1 MTTSQVGSILDKIL
15 VQTAADLVQRKD
27 RIPAEQLELQAR
39 NRPAALSLFS
49 RLASSDMGIIAEI
62 KRASPSRGR
71 FPTEVNPSDVA
82 QQYVAGGAAAIS
94 VLTDEPFFQGSLDDL
109 ELAANVAHAA
119 TSPTP
124 VLRKDFIIDTYQV
137 LEARARGADALLL
150 IVAAL
155 DDAALTGLL
164 GEVRRQGLE
173 AMVEVHDEAELARA
187 SAVGASIIGINNRDL
202 RTFAVDLA
210 ITERLAP
217 LAPDNVIVVSESGIF
232 TADDVERVRQ
242 AGARGV
248 LVGESLI
255 TAPDRSE
262 AVRALRS

>member
-1 MTTSQVGSILDKIL
+1 
-15 VQTAADLVQRKD
+15 
-27 RIPAEQLELQAR
+27 
-39 NRPAALSLFS
+39 
-49 RLASSDMGIIAEI
+49 
-62 KRASPSRGR
+62 
-71 FPTEVNPSDVA
+71 
-82 QQYVAGGAAAIS
+82 
-94 VLTDEPFFQGSLDDL
+94 
-109 ELAANVAHAA
+109 
-119 TSPTP
+119 
-124 VLRKDFIIDTYQV
+124 
-137 LEARARGADALLL
+137 
-150 IVAAL
+150 
-155 DDAALTGLL
+155 
-164 GEVRRQGLE
+164 
-173 AMVEVHDEAELARA
+173 MVEVHDEAELARA

-232 TADDVERVRQ
+232 TSDDVERVRQ